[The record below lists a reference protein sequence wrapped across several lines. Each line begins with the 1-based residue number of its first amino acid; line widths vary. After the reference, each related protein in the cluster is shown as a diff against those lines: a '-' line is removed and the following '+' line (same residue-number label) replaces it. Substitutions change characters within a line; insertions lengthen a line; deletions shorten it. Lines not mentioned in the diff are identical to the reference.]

1 MFDWFGWKGGES
13 STMTKNR
20 KRNIEVTPLDR
31 TRVFSLLLACILVMA
46 ICLKGSYFP
55 QSYLLI
61 LVATAVWMLIRLPS
75 LALPFV
81 WKDLVFVLMGID
93 LLCYILASFSVA
105 GNHYT
110 AILETL
116 KITTWLLF
124 FLAVRLSQNKIILYR
139 GIVTGCL
146 FLALF
151 GLLAYLG
158 IVEFPQAILWSG
170 RVPRLQSLLQY
181 ANAMALFMGIAY
193 FISLY
198 LGHHSQ
204 SIIQKQSYYFYG
216 YLFLLT
222 LFLTYSRGGIIVFL
236 VFVWVW
242 VFLQAQSGQGEWWET
257 LRQVVAATIFAFLI
271 AMLISF
277 NRPALAFLVF
287 VFSFGMMFLL
297 WRWKAVP
304 QLNMALVRLALL
316 VPPALIVLS
325 GIGLLVTGQRAI
337 ILSRA
342 GTFLERI
349 ISMHDA
355 GTILLKYP
363 WLGIGPGS
371 WSSLQF
377 KYQTVQYMVRYLHN
391 GFLQLALDAGLVAL
405 LAFLLAVLIY
415 YVRELRSFRTT
426 GDYFELLPG
435 ITLGFILLHSLMDI
449 GFSFTGLLL
458 IMAVILG
465 NQPRPD
471 KLDKQKTQ
479 IRKLSIYIPKLLLAT
494 VLIIIIGVAGYVWN
508 GETLFSQGSDAIRRG
523 NMLQGNE
530 LLQES
535 SRYRPG
541 DAEVFLALAQ
551 SILFSNQDS
560 KDAICYLE
568 QARRLDPYE
577 PRYVEE
583 LINLAYQHH
592 DLAEIYRYSRIFIK
606 LKPLDPQG
614 YLKADW
620 SLQQMYND
628 REIEQESYE
637 QSKAEVQRAL
647 EQSNQTLHPLAKYY
661 LNKST
666 QQL

>member
-1 MFDWFGWKGGES
+1 MS
-13 STMTKNR
+13 KNG
-20 KRNIEVTPLDR
+20 KKNIEVTTLDSA
-31 TRVFSLLLACILVMA
+31 RVFDLLLACILVMA

-55 QSYLLI
+55 QSYLPI
-61 LVATAVWMLIRLPS
+61 LVATGVWILIRLPS
-75 LALPFV
+75 LALPV
-81 WKDLVFVLMGID
+81 LWKDQVFVLMAIV
-93 LLCYILASFSVA
+93 LLCYCLASFSAV

-124 FLAVRLSQNKIILYR
+124 FLAVRLIQNKIILYR

-170 RVPRLQSLLQY
+170 RVLRMQSLLQY

-193 FISLY
+193 FLSLY

-204 SIIQKQSYYFYG
+204 SVTQKWSYYFYG

-222 LFLTYSRGGIIVFL
+222 FFLTYSRGGIIVFL
-236 VFVWVW
+236 VFIWGW
-242 VFLQAQSGQGEWWET
+242 IFLQVQLGQREWWET
-257 LRQVVAATIFAFLI
+257 LRQVIAAIFFSFLI
-271 AMLISF
+271 VMLISF
-277 NRPALAFLVF
+277 NHPVLAFLVLG
-287 VFSFGMMFLL
+287 FSFGMMLLL

-304 QLNMALVRLALL
+304 QVNMALVRFALL
-316 VPPALIVLS
+316 VPPALLVLT
-325 GIGLLVTGQRAI
+325 GIGLLVTGQRAM

-355 GTILLKYP
+355 VTILLKHP

-371 WSSLQF
+371 WSSMQF
-377 KYQTVQYMVRYLHN
+377 KYQTVQYTVRYLHN
-391 GFLQLALDAGLVAL
+391 GFLQLALDAGLFAL
-405 LAFLLAVLIY
+405 LGFLLVVLIY
-415 YVRELRSFRTT
+415 YVRVVRSFRTT

-435 ITLGFILLHSLMDI
+435 IALGFILLHSLMDI

-465 NQPRPD
+465 NQPQPD
-471 KLDKQKTQ
+471 KLEKQKTQ
-479 IRKLSIYIPKLLLAT
+479 IGKLSIYVPKLLLAT

-508 GETLFSQGSDAIRRG
+508 GETLFNQGSDAIRGG
-523 NMLQGNE
+523 NILAGSA

-535 SRYRPG
+535 IRYRPG

-551 SILFSNQDS
+551 STLLSNPDS
-560 KDAICYLE
+560 KDAISYLE
-568 QARRLDPYE
+568 QARQLDPYE

-583 LINLAYQHH
+583 LINLAYRHH
-592 DLAEIYRYSRIFIK
+592 DLPEIYRYSRIFME
-606 LKPLDPQG
+606 LKPRDPQG
-614 YLKADW
+614 YRKADW
-620 SLQQMYND
+620 SLQQMFTE
-628 REIEQESYE
+628 REIEKASYE

-647 EQSNQTLHPLAKYY
+647 EQSSQTLNPLAKYY
-661 LNKST
+661 LIKDA
-666 QQL
+666 QQQ